1 MYTLYLLRHGQTLY
15 NLQRLVQGRC
25 DSPLTSTGIQ
35 QAKAAGAWLA
45 AQDVVLSAIHSSP
58 LKRAM
63 DTAYAVR
70 DCLHRDAR
78 HQVPLIQECPG
89 IIERSYGSLEEG
101 SVDDVPLSVW
111 DPLEEVV
118 PYGGEGSI
126 ELRTRMVGALT
137 QVMRDAVAAAEAKG
151 ERVQRARRIAWL
163 RDPAVQAGVGASCP
177 VRSRSAVR
185 QLLHPHVRVRS
196 ALRDVQ
202 QHCNCEPAA
211 VSSRSEGLAGRIPR
225 IVRCGVGSKA

>member
-137 QVMRDAVAAAEAKG
+137 QVMRDAVAAAEAKC
-151 ERVQRARRIAWL
+151 EDA
-163 RDPAVQAGVGASCP
+163 
-177 VRSRSAVR
+177 
-185 QLLHPHVRVRS
+185 
-196 ALRDVQ
+196 
-202 QHCNCEPAA
+202 CNVLA
-211 VSSRSEGLAGRIPR
+211 VSHGSATLQFKLAWEHLAQCDQDQPLGNCCILTFAFDPRSETFSNTA
-225 IVRCGVGSKA
+225 IVNQRL